1 MASGSLELSGNLHRS
16 IKSRAPQK
24 DSERA
29 GSKTKQNS
37 PRTTGRTIVTKE
49 IKKNQEQHSP
59 FSFRGRIPHRIEGMG
74 GRMSRGLRVLQ
85 EGRRRNPFVHGP
97 ETANARNFTTRFCK
111 VGGRYKKPKNPKI
124 QEPRNEELK
133 KRQEQQLLS
142 SFGPEAYLEAWET

>member
-1 MASGSLELSGNLHRS
+1 
-16 IKSRAPQK
+16 
-24 DSERA
+24 
-29 GSKTKQNS
+29 
-37 PRTTGRTIVTKE
+37 
-49 IKKNQEQHSP
+49 
-59 FSFRGRIPHRIEGMG
+59 
-74 GRMSRGLRVLQ
+74 MSRGLRVLQ